1 MCCEKGLMQLILNSR
16 IYCECL
22 NEISEETSF
31 LMIPYCTMF
40 GQNLNRRIITKASGG
55 EITIFSIFV
64 NKVLL
69 NFTFFYRC
77 CCEHLDPLYPYNV
90 NPVKTTCKRQRRGRE
105 DGRAGGGGAPG
116 RGAGRVP
123 AAAAGRWEGGRRRL
137 TQELGGE
144 ERRRFLN
151 QFLQSQ
157 VGRINAET
165 ING

>member
-64 NKVLL
+64 NKVCLTL
-69 NFTFFYRC
+69 PFFTDAAVNIWTRC
-77 CCEHLDPLYPYNV
+77 TL
-90 NPVKTTCKRQRRGRE
+90 TTS
-105 DGRAGGGGAPG
+105 
-116 RGAGRVP
+116 
-123 AAAAGRWEGGRRRL
+123 
-137 TQELGGE
+137 TQ
-144 ERRRFLN
+144 
-151 QFLQSQ
+151 
-157 VGRINAET
+157 
-165 ING
+165 

>member
-77 CCEHLDPLYPYNV
+77 CCEHLDPL
-90 NPVKTTCKRQRRGRE
+90 
-105 DGRAGGGGAPG
+105 
-116 RGAGRVP
+116 
-123 AAAAGRWEGGRRRL
+123 
-137 TQELGGE
+137 
-144 ERRRFLN
+144 
-151 QFLQSQ
+151 
-157 VGRINAET
+157 
-165 ING
+165 